1 MARVVSARLHAAA
14 GSVNNPRRFV
24 TASGACLVIELVTL
38 ADSAVAAALVR
49 RWAAREGLDGTTAAE
64 LATCASELASNV
76 VRHGGGGRLE
86 VGTDDERVVLR
97 ANDRGRG
104 EPERLAAHL
113 HEVRARPATV
123 RDEHGLATV
132 LRWMDEV
139 DVRARR
145 GGGVEFVAARL
156 RTRRVRR

>member
-1 MARVVSARLHAAA
+1 M
-14 GSVNNPRRFV
+14 
-24 TASGACLVIELVTL
+24 TASGACLVIELATI

-86 VGTDDERVVLR
+86 VGAEADRVVLR

-104 EPERLAAHL
+104 QPHELAAHL
-113 HEVRARPATV
+113 HEVRSRPVPT

-156 RTRRVRR
+156 RTRRSRR

>member
-1 MARVVSARLHAAA
+1 MRVISARLQATP
-14 GSVNNPRRFV
+14 GSANNRRRFV
-24 TASGACLVIELVTL
+24 AVSGACLVIELVTL

-49 RWAAREGLDGTTAAE
+49 GWAAREGLDGTTAAE

-86 VGTDDERVVLR
+86 VDSDAERVVLR
-97 ANDRGRG
+97 ANDRGHG

-113 HEVRARPATV
+113 HEVRARPVPA
-123 RDEHGLATV
+123 RGEHGLATV

-145 GGGVEFVAARL
+145 GGGIEFVAARL
-156 RTRRVRR
+156 RARRRRR